1 MYSIYW
7 DSGVVSF
14 VISTYQ
20 LVQIF
25 SNRQWW
31 LANKNYASDY
41 AWRSNPKMKIW
52 DRVVFFWTAAYSL
65 RGSNGRL
72 FILNFAKCEVCF
84 ENTSR
89 NATNIAGG
97 CGLVWYFLKFIVKVF
112 IGFIWSRQIHS
123 MLYTIY
129 SSLYRL
135 HVLDMYIYITKIFYI
150 QYTQDQGNVDV
161 RSILPHF
168 LLHIARSKG

>member
-1 MYSIYW
+1 MHPITLEDPTPKWRFGTGLSFLDMLHILY
-7 DSGVVSF
+7 GVRMVGFSSWILPS
-14 VISTYQ
+14 VKCALKTHHITST
-20 LVQIF
+20 F
-25 SNRQWW
+25 
-31 LANKNYASDY
+31 
-41 AWRSNPKMKIW
+41 
-52 DRVVFFWTAAYSL
+52 
-65 RGSNGRL
+65 
-72 FILNFAKCEVCF
+72 
-84 ENTSR
+84 SR

-97 CGLVWYFLKFIVKVF
+97 CGLVWYFLKFIVQAF